1 MDAKAPHL
9 KLVKDH
15 DEHEREDPWE
25 DGFDGIFRRY
35 SPYVAAIGIKLL
47 GRDDEV
53 DDLVQ
58 DVFLEAHR
66 GLHKLREPAAIKGWL
81 ATVAVRNAKRR
92 LRRRRAKRFVGLDD
106 QGSYVQLADSAASPE
121 QRAMLVAVFRF
132 LDTIPVDERLA
143 WTLRH
148 VQGEKLPDCAQ
159 LCGCSLATVKRR
171 ISAAQTKIDGAFN
184 GR

>member
-1 MDAKAPHL
+1 MDAKPHL
-9 KLVKDH
+9 KLVTPE
-15 DEHEREDPWE
+15 DESQEREDPWE

-58 DVFLEAHR
+58 DVFLEAYR

-81 ATVAVRNAKRR
+81 ATVAVRTAKRK
-92 LRRRRAKRFVGLDD
+92 LRKRRAKRFVGLDQ
-106 QGSYVQLADSAASPE
+106 QGSYIQLADSAASPE
-121 QRAMLVAVFRF
+121 QRAVLVAVFRF
-132 LDTIPVDERLA
+132 LDTIPVEERLA

-148 VQGEKLPDCAQ
+148 VQGEKLPDVAT

-171 ISAAQTKIDGAFN
+171 ISAAQTKIDGAFD